1 MRGRERMG
9 GCKTILT
16 VLARTAILLFAGIG
30 EAKYMTQV
38 DMVEFKA
45 SNMLTLSSASIF
57 RSNLGHTQLSG
68 TTK

>member
-1 MRGRERMG
+1 
-9 GCKTILT
+9 
-16 VLARTAILLFAGIG
+16 
-30 EAKYMTQV
+30 MTQV

-57 RSNLGHTQLSG
+57 RFNLGHAQLSL